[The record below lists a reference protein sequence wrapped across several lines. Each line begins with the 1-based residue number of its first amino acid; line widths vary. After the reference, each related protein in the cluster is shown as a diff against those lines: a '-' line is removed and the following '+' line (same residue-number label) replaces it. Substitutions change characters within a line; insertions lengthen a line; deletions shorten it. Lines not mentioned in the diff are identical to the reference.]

1 MKKTLTTLIGT
12 IALISSAAFAQ
23 TTTPSQS
30 GTTGDSSGVTGSSRQ
45 DTGSGAMGSGS
56 QSQSQQDSSVAPQG
70 FSSLDKDSSGE
81 ISRREAASQ
90 QSLSRIFDRADE
102 NKDGQLSQSEY
113 QDALAPESSSVN

>member
-1 MKKTLTTLIGT
+1 MNKKLTTLIGG

-23 TTTPSQS
+23 TTTGQAPSS
-30 GTTGDSSGVTGSSRQ
+30 APNDSSGVTPSQQ
-45 DTGSGAMGSGS
+45 DDSMGTTDS
-56 QSQSQQDSSVAPQG
+56 QSQSGALPQG

-102 NKDGQLSQSEY
+102 NKDGQLSQNEY
-113 QDALAPESSSVN
+113 QKALAPEDSSSVVQ